1 MNMNNNMNYN
11 IFNLENDWD
20 EIPNAGTNNK
30 SIFKESLQSNNNDSE
45 VANWESTI
53 IYYINDVDKG
63 YGYVTLDKMRD
74 DLDYIYD
81 IQLTENDVR
90 DWCKAHQ
97 NICHLFTLGGIE
109 VVLTKT
115 APSFD
120 IIAKDLGLTE
130 GVDYDNTIIE
140 EEIQPDQKYPV
151 KSPIS
156 ESTQELTEKTWE
168 YKMPVDV
175 VRDLADASDVGDLNG
190 MSDGLIKCYK
200 WISENVS
207 DFYSDIDFEAD
218 EEYLSGLKVEY
229 FEDEDELE
237 EEIDGAINAFYDLCD
252 AFNIWVPNYADIAIE
267 EDIDEELEEGLFSK
281 KESPESLLNKI
292 SNYCDK
298 NELYF
303 VTDKNDKIIRFSIED
318 KKLTD
323 MVNKYNN
330 LKNSIEENT
339 NINIDNMNVE
349 IDTLDNEY
357 NKIDDEASCCN
368 YDDSFDYDRDEF
380 KSTLLKEDATTSLPT
395 TVKTNIGDVEVED
408 WDFSWADDGE
418 VVIFVKDPEVKLTID
433 SEDITGE
440 DGFLPISYHH
450 FVDNE
455 SDITEIYLDART
467 QDIIIDEIEEIQNNL
482 NMYDDED
489 EDLDESLTDDQKY
502 PIKSPIVEDVNTKY
516 YGVFK
521 SGGSI
526 GDFNNYAN
534 HHGTLIAVYDKEHIE
549 DAHIKAKQR
558 RKMLSRG
565 EKDYYKIS
573 YIVKPLTQND
583 LKNDYVK
590 SLISNNLNESF
601 KNHSNKIEE
610 KWNIGS
616 DKSNLTTEEM
626 NKLKDLAK
634 MLQDNSPN
642 NWKYTVE
649 KTYEDFGAGM
659 QWYTIICHD
668 RSGDSWQVLN
678 TKEWLDLMNSD
689 NIKAIYDVVV
699 NGRYFQDKAQ
709 KGKIDLWKW
718 DI

>member
-1 MNMNNNMNYN
+1 MFDQKLENFKALENLFNTTNTINNNNNDDDSNEGKEKTMNMNNNMNYN

-30 SIFKESLQSNNNDSE
+30 SIFKESLQSNDGGE

-53 IYYINDVDKG
+53 IDYINDVDKG
-63 YGYVTLDKMRD
+63 NGYVTLDKMRD

-81 IQLTENDVR
+81 IQLAESDVR
-90 DWCKAHQ
+90 DWCKSHQ

-267 EDIDEELEEGLFSK
+267 E
-281 KESPESLLNKI
+281 
-292 SNYCDK
+292 
-298 NELYF
+298 
-303 VTDKNDKIIRFSIED
+303 
-318 KKLTD
+318 
-323 MVNKYNN
+323 
-330 LKNSIEENT
+330 
-339 NINIDNMNVE
+339 
-349 IDTLDNEY
+349 
-357 NKIDDEASCCN
+357 
-368 YDDSFDYDRDEF
+368 
-380 KSTLLKEDATTSLPT
+380 
-395 TVKTNIGDVEVED
+395 
-408 WDFSWADDGE
+408 
-418 VVIFVKDPEVKLTID
+418 
-433 SEDITGE
+433 EDI
-440 DGFLPISYHH
+440 
-450 FVDNE
+450 
-455 SDITEIYLDART
+455 
-467 QDIIIDEIEEIQNNL
+467 
-482 NMYDDED
+482 
-489 EDLDESLTDDQKY
+489 DESLTDDQKY
-502 PIKSPIVEDVNTKY
+502 PIKSPIVEDINTEY
-516 YGVFK
+516 YGVFR

-549 DAHIKAKQR
+549 DAHIKAKHR

-659 QWYTIICHD
+659 QWYTIICYD
-668 RSGDSWQVLN
+668 RRGNSWQVLN

-718 DI
+718 GI